1 MSGITVVGLGPGS
14 PDLLTA
20 EARAVLETV
29 NEIWVRTKD
38 HPAAALLPPHL
49 TVHAFDELVDNS
61 LDFASLCRETARR
74 VLELGARSEG
84 VVYGVPGSPWLGEVT
99 VRFVVEGAKARNLP
113 VRLVHGVSVVEPI
126 LAALGIHSPENLQIA
141 DATAVAAGY
150 FPPFE
155 ADRPVLVTSLYG
167 PNLTARVK
175 AVLLELYAPDYPVT
189 LVEAAGTPYQQIVT
203 CTVQDIDRS
212 GEKSH
217 LSNLYIPP
225 RPAPA
230 SFTAF
235 MEIIA
240 HLRSPEGCPWDRE
253 QTHRSLRP
261 FLLEEAYEVLHA
273 LDREDM
279 SALREELGDLLLQIA
294 LHAQLATEAGHFTV
308 ADVLA
313 TVGQKM
319 IRRHPHVFGDVEV
332 KSAQEVLRNWEQLKR
347 EEKGEDGAKDPF
359 AGIPPA
365 LPALTFA
372 QKVTKRAVKLGW
384 TPPALETL
392 WESWQRAPSAHTLG
406 QLLLGLAEAAQE
418 AHIDAES
425 ALREAAG
432 RLADEWRDIRP
443 PVEQV

>member
-1 MSGITVVGLGPGS
+1 MSGITIVGLGPGS
-14 PDLLTA
+14 ADLLTA
-20 EARAVLETV
+20 EARAVLDTAH
-29 NEIWVRTKD
+29 EIWMYTKD
-38 HPAAALLPPHL
+38 HPAAEVLPPHL
-49 TVHAFDELVDNS
+49 TVRTLDDLEDGS
-61 LDFASLCRETARR
+61 SDFAFLCRKTAKR
-74 VLELGARSEG
+74 VVELGERPEG

-99 VRFVVEGAKARNLP
+99 VRFTVEEAQARNLP
-113 VRLVHGVSVVEPI
+113 VRLVHGLSVVEPT

-167 PNLTARVK
+167 RNLAARVK
-175 AVLLELYAPDYPVT
+175 AVLLELYAPDHPVT
-189 LVEAAGTPYQQIVT
+189 LVEAAGTSYQQTFT
-203 CTVQDIDRS
+203 CTVQDVDRF
-212 GEKSH
+212 GGKGY

-225 RPAPA
+225 RQAPA

-273 LDREDM
+273 LDREDT

-294 LHAQLATEAGHFTV
+294 LHAQIATEEGNFTI

-347 EEKGEDGAKDPF
+347 EEKGDNGEEDPF

-365 LPALTFA
+365 LPALAFA
-372 QKVTKRAVKLGW
+372 QKMTRRAVKLGW
-384 TPPALETL
+384 RPPPLETL
-392 WESWQRAPSAHTLG
+392 WENWQRAPSAHTLG
-406 QLLLGLAEAAQE
+406 RLLLGLAEAARE

-432 RLADEWRDIRP
+432 RLADEWRSVRP
-443 PVEQV
+443 PVEQA